1 MAGPLAGIK
10 VIEIAQAIAGPM
22 AGMILGDMGADVI
35 KVEKH
40 DGGDDA
46 RHWGPPFVDGD
57 SLFFH
62 GFNRN
67 KRSVTLDI
75 KSPDDVARLKELV
88 KDADILIQNLR
99 SGVVASCG
107 IGPDVMCAI
116 NPRLIYCSV
125 WAFGKT
131 GPLSKEPGFDPLLQA
146 YGGVMS
152 LTGRPDDPP
161 AFCAP
166 AINDCATAQWCV
178 IGALAALQQRAT
190 TGKGCVIDTSLF
202 DSAIGWVGTQLNGY
216 LFSGEP
222 PPRHGTASATLAP
235 YQVFETADRP
245 IVIAAG
251 NDRLFAKCAEV
262 LGHPEW
268 STDARFARV
277 RDRAAHRHELVGLM
291 QPVMASRSSAEW
303 LSALKRAGVPVS
315 PVNDITELA
324 ATEQFAAADMIRT
337 MPDTGLKV
345 AGLPIIFD
353 GERPHPMLNTPKLGA
368 HNDEVLGKPADA
380 AE

>member
-1 MAGPLAGIK
+1 MGGPLAGIK

-22 AGMILGDMGADVI
+22 AGMILGDMGAEVI

-46 RHWGPPFVDGD
+46 RHWGPPFIDGD
-57 SLFFH
+57 SLLFH
-62 GFNRN
+62 TYNRN

-75 KSPDDVARLKELV
+75 KNPDDVERLKQLV
-88 KDADILIQNLR
+88 QDADILIQNLR

-107 IGPDVMCAI
+107 IGPDVMCAV

-125 WAFGKT
+125 WAFGKA

-152 LTGRPDDPP
+152 LTGGPEHPP
-161 AFCAP
+161 TFCAP
-166 AINDCATAQWCV
+166 PINDRATAQWCV
-178 IGALAALQQRAT
+178 IGALAALQQRHV

-202 DSAIGWVGTQLNGY
+202 DTAVGWVDMSLSGY
-216 LFSGEP
+216 LLDGEP
-222 PPRHGTASATLAP
+222 PARHGTASGTLAP

-251 NDRLFAKCAEV
+251 NDRLFARCAAV

-268 STDARFARV
+268 STDQRFARV
-277 RDRAAHRHELVGLM
+277 RDRQAHRPVLIPLM
-291 QPVMASRSSAEW
+291 QEVLRTRGAADW
-303 LSALKRAGVPVS
+303 LAAFKSAGVPVS
-315 PVNDITELA
+315 PVNDIPELA
-324 ATEQFAAADMIRT
+324 ATEQLAAADLLRT

-345 AGLPIIFD
+345 AGLPILFD
-353 GERPHPMLNTPKLGA
+353 GQRPDPELATPKLGA
-368 HNDEVLGKPADA
+368 HNHEVLGNRAA

>member
-1 MAGPLAGIK
+1 MGGPLAGIK

-22 AGMILGDMGADVI
+22 AGMILGDMGAEVI

-46 RHWGPPFVDGD
+46 RHWGPPFIDGD
-57 SLFFH
+57 SLLFH
-62 GFNRN
+62 TYNRN

-75 KSPDDVARLKELV
+75 KDPDDVARLKRLV
-88 KDADILIQNLR
+88 QDADILIQNLR

-107 IGPDVMCAI
+107 IGPDVMCAV

-125 WAFGKT
+125 WAFGKA

-152 LTGRPDDPP
+152 LTGGPEHPP
-161 AFCAP
+161 TFCAP
-166 AINDCATAQWCV
+166 PINDRATAQWCV
-178 IGALAALQQRAT
+178 IGALAALQQRHV

-202 DSAIGWVGTQLNGY
+202 DTAVGWVDMSLSGY
-216 LFSGEP
+216 LLDGEP
-222 PPRHGTASATLAP
+222 PARHGTASGTLAP

-251 NDRLFAKCAEV
+251 NDRLFARCAAV

-268 STDARFARV
+268 SADQRFARV
-277 RDRAAHRHELVGLM
+277 RDRQAHRPVLIPLM
-291 QPVMASRSSAEW
+291 QEVLRTRGAADW
-303 LSALKRAGVPVS
+303 LADFKNAGVPVS
-315 PVNDITELA
+315 PVNDIPELA
-324 ATEQFAAADMIRT
+324 ATEQLATADLLRT

-345 AGLPIIFD
+345 AGLPILFD
-353 GERPHPMLNTPKLGA
+353 GQRPDPELATPKLGA
-368 HNDEVLGKPADA
+368 HNHEVLGNRAA

>member
-1 MAGPLAGIK
+1 MGGPLAGIK

-22 AGMILGDMGADVI
+22 AGMILGDMGAEVI

-46 RHWGPPFVDGD
+46 RHWGPPFIDGD
-57 SLFFH
+57 SLLFH
-62 GFNRN
+62 TYNRN

-75 KSPDDVARLKELV
+75 KNPDDVAGLKQLV
-88 KDADILIQNLR
+88 QDADILIQNLR

-107 IGPDVMCAI
+107 IGPDVMCAV

-125 WAFGKT
+125 WAFGKA

-152 LTGRPDDPP
+152 LTGGPEHPP
-161 AFCAP
+161 TFCAP
-166 AINDCATAQWCV
+166 PINDRATAQWCV
-178 IGALAALQQRAT
+178 IGALAALQQRHV

-202 DSAIGWVGTQLNGY
+202 DTAVGWVDMSLSGY
-216 LFSGEP
+216 LLDGEP
-222 PPRHGTASATLAP
+222 PARHGTASGTLAP

-251 NDRLFAKCAEV
+251 NDRLFARCAAV

-268 STDARFARV
+268 STDQRFARV
-277 RDRAAHRHELVGLM
+277 RDRQAHRPVLIPLM
-291 QPVMASRSSAEW
+291 QEVLRTRGAADW
-303 LSALKRAGVPVS
+303 LADFKNAGVPVS
-315 PVNDITELA
+315 PVNDIPELA
-324 ATEQFAAADMIRT
+324 ATEQLAAADLLRT

-345 AGLPIIFD
+345 AGLPILFD
-353 GERPHPMLNTPKLGA
+353 GQRPDPELATPKLGA
-368 HNDEVLGKPADA
+368 HNHEVLGNRAA

>member
-1 MAGPLAGIK
+1 MGGPLAGLK

-35 KVEKH
+35 KIEKH

-46 RHWGPPFVDGD
+46 RHWGPPFINGD
-57 SLFFH
+57 SLLFH
-62 GFNRN
+62 TFNRN

-75 KSPDDVARLKELV
+75 KNPDDVARLKELV

-99 SGVVASCG
+99 SGVVADCG

-131 GPLSKEPGFDPLLQA
+131 GPLSREPGFDPLLQA

-152 LTGRPDDPP
+152 LTGSEGDPP
-161 AFCAP
+161 TFCAP
-166 AINDCATAQWCV
+166 AINDRATAQWCV
-178 IGALAALQQRAT
+178 IGALAALQQRHV
-190 TGKGCVIDTSLF
+190 TGKGGVVDTSLF
-202 DSAIGWVGTQLNGY
+202 DSAVAWVDIQLNNF
-216 LFSGEP
+216 LLDSEAP
-222 PPRHGTASATLAP
+222 TRHGTASATLAP

-251 NDRLFAKCAEV
+251 NDRLFARCAEV

-268 STDARFARV
+268 ITDERFARV
-277 RDRAAHRHELVGLM
+277 QDRSAHRGELIALM
-291 QPVMASRSSAEW
+291 QPVLTTRSATEW

-315 PVNDITELA
+315 PVNDIPELA
-324 ATEQFAAADMIRT
+324 ATEQLAAADMLRT
-337 MPDTGLKV
+337 MPGSGLKV
-345 AGLPIIFD
+345 AGLPIMFD
-353 GERPHPMLNTPKLGA
+353 GERPHPVQNTPKLGA
-368 HNDEVLGKPADA
+368 HNDEVLAGRANA

>member
-1 MAGPLAGIK
+1 MGGPLAGIK

-22 AGMILGDMGADVI
+22 AGMILGDMGAEVI

-46 RHWGPPFVDGD
+46 RHWGPPFIDGD
-57 SLFFH
+57 SLLFH
-62 GFNRN
+62 TYNRN

-75 KSPDDVARLKELV
+75 KNPDDVERLKRLV
-88 KDADILIQNLR
+88 QDADILIQNLR

-107 IGPDVMCAI
+107 IGPDVMCAV

-125 WAFGKT
+125 WAFGKA

-152 LTGRPDDPP
+152 LTGGPEHPP
-161 AFCAP
+161 TFCAP
-166 AINDCATAQWCV
+166 PINDRATAQWCV
-178 IGALAALQQRAT
+178 IGALAALQQRHV

-202 DSAIGWVGTQLNGY
+202 DTAVGWVDMSLSGY
-216 LFSGEP
+216 LLDGEP
-222 PPRHGTASATLAP
+222 PARHGTASGTLAP

-251 NDRLFAKCAEV
+251 NDRLFARCAAV

-268 STDARFARV
+268 SADQRFARV
-277 RDRAAHRHELVGLM
+277 RDRQAHRPVLIPLM
-291 QPVMASRSSAEW
+291 QEVLRTRGAADW
-303 LSALKRAGVPVS
+303 LADFKNAGVPVS
-315 PVNDITELA
+315 PVNDIPELA
-324 ATEQFAAADMIRT
+324 ATEQLAAADLLRT

-345 AGLPIIFD
+345 AGLPILFD
-353 GERPHPMLNTPKLGA
+353 GQRPDPELATPKLGA
-368 HNDEVLGKPADA
+368 HNHEVLGNRAA

>member
-1 MAGPLAGIK
+1 MGGPLAGIK

-22 AGMILGDMGADVI
+22 AGMILGDMGAEVI
-35 KVEKH
+35 KVGKH

-46 RHWGPPFVDGD
+46 RHWGPPFIDGD
-57 SLFFH
+57 SLLFH
-62 GFNRN
+62 TYNRN

-75 KSPDDVARLKELV
+75 KNPDDVERLKQLV
-88 KDADILIQNLR
+88 QDADILIQNLR

-107 IGPDVMCAI
+107 IGPDVMCAV

-125 WAFGKT
+125 WAFGKA

-152 LTGRPDDPP
+152 LTGGPEHPP
-161 AFCAP
+161 TFCAP
-166 AINDCATAQWCV
+166 PINDRATAQWCV
-178 IGALAALQQRAT
+178 IGALAALQQRHV

-202 DSAIGWVGTQLNGY
+202 DTAVGWVDMSLSGY
-216 LFSGEP
+216 LLDGEP
-222 PPRHGTASATLAP
+222 PARHGTASGTLAP

-251 NDRLFAKCAEV
+251 NDRLFARCAAV

-268 STDARFARV
+268 SADQRFARV
-277 RDRAAHRHELVGLM
+277 RDRQAHRPVLIPLM
-291 QPVMASRSSAEW
+291 QEVLRTRGAADW
-303 LSALKRAGVPVS
+303 LADFKNAGVPVS
-315 PVNDITELA
+315 PVNDIPELA
-324 ATEQFAAADMIRT
+324 ATEQLAAADLLRT

-345 AGLPIIFD
+345 AGLPILFD
-353 GERPHPMLNTPKLGA
+353 GQRPDPELATPKLGA
-368 HNDEVLGKPADA
+368 HNHEVLGNRAA

>member
-1 MAGPLAGIK
+1 MGGPLAGIK

-22 AGMILGDMGADVI
+22 AGMILGDMGAEVI

-46 RHWGPPFVDGD
+46 RHWGPPFIDGD
-57 SLFFH
+57 SLLFH
-62 GFNRN
+62 TYNRN

-75 KSPDDVARLKELV
+75 KNPDDVERLKRLV
-88 KDADILIQNLR
+88 QDADILIQNLR

-107 IGPDVMCAI
+107 IGPDVMCAV

-125 WAFGKT
+125 WAFGKA

-152 LTGRPDDPP
+152 LTGGPEHPP
-161 AFCAP
+161 TFCAP
-166 AINDCATAQWCV
+166 PINDRATAQWCV
-178 IGALAALQQRAT
+178 IGALAALQQRHV

-202 DSAIGWVGTQLNGY
+202 DTAVGWVDMSLSGY
-216 LFSGEP
+216 LLDGEP
-222 PPRHGTASATLAP
+222 PARHGTASGTLAP

-251 NDRLFAKCAEV
+251 NDRLFARCAAV

-268 STDARFARV
+268 STDQRFARV
-277 RDRAAHRHELVGLM
+277 RDRQAHRPVLIPLM
-291 QPVMASRSSAEW
+291 QEVLRTRGAADW
-303 LSALKRAGVPVS
+303 LADFKNAGVPVS
-315 PVNDITELA
+315 PVNDIPELA
-324 ATEQFAAADMIRT
+324 ATEQLAAADLLRT

-345 AGLPIIFD
+345 AGLPILFD
-353 GERPHPMLNTPKLGA
+353 GQRPDPELATPKLGA
-368 HNDEVLGKPADA
+368 HNHEVLGNRAA

>member
-1 MAGPLAGIK
+1 MGGPLAGIK

-22 AGMILGDMGADVI
+22 AGMILGDMGAEVI

-46 RHWGPPFVDGD
+46 RHWGPPFIDGD
-57 SLFFH
+57 SLLFH
-62 GFNRN
+62 TYNRN

-75 KSPDDVARLKELV
+75 KDPDDVARLKQLV
-88 KDADILIQNLR
+88 QDADILIQNLR

-107 IGPDVMCAI
+107 IGPDVMCAV

-125 WAFGKT
+125 WAFGKA

-152 LTGRPDDPP
+152 LTGGPEHPP
-161 AFCAP
+161 TFCAP
-166 AINDCATAQWCV
+166 PINDRATAQWCV
-178 IGALAALQQRAT
+178 IGALAALQQRHV

-202 DSAIGWVGTQLNGY
+202 DTAVGWVDMSLSGY
-216 LFSGEP
+216 LLDGEP
-222 PPRHGTASATLAP
+222 PARHGTASGTLAP

-251 NDRLFAKCAEV
+251 NDRLFARCAAV

-268 STDARFARV
+268 SADQRFARV
-277 RDRAAHRHELVGLM
+277 RDRQAHRPVLIPLM
-291 QPVMASRSSAEW
+291 QEVLRTRGAADW
-303 LSALKRAGVPVS
+303 LADFKNAGVPVS
-315 PVNDITELA
+315 PVNDIPELA
-324 ATEQFAAADMIRT
+324 ATEQLAAADLLRT

-345 AGLPIIFD
+345 AGLPILFD
-353 GERPHPMLNTPKLGA
+353 GQRPDPELATPKLGA
-368 HNDEVLGKPADA
+368 HNHEVLGNRAA

>member
-1 MAGPLAGIK
+1 MGGPLAGIK

-22 AGMILGDMGADVI
+22 AGMILGDMGAEVI

-46 RHWGPPFVDGD
+46 RHWGPPFIDGD
-57 SLFFH
+57 SLLFH
-62 GFNRN
+62 TYNRN

-75 KSPDDVARLKELV
+75 KNPDDVARLKQLV
-88 KDADILIQNLR
+88 QDADILIQNLR

-107 IGPDVMCAI
+107 IGPDVMCAV

-125 WAFGKT
+125 WAFGKA

-152 LTGRPDDPP
+152 LTGGPEHPP
-161 AFCAP
+161 TFCAP
-166 AINDCATAQWCV
+166 PINDRATAQWCV
-178 IGALAALQQRAT
+178 IGALAALQQRHV

-202 DSAIGWVGTQLNGY
+202 DTAVGWVDMSLSGY
-216 LFSGEP
+216 LLDGEP
-222 PPRHGTASATLAP
+222 PARHGTASGTLAP

-251 NDRLFAKCAEV
+251 NDRLFARCAAV

-268 STDARFARV
+268 STDQRFARV
-277 RDRAAHRHELVGLM
+277 RDRQAHRPVLIPLM
-291 QPVMASRSSAEW
+291 QEVLRTRGAADW
-303 LSALKRAGVPVS
+303 LADFKSAGVPVS
-315 PVNDITELA
+315 PVNDIPELA
-324 ATEQFAAADMIRT
+324 ATEQLAAADLLRT

-345 AGLPIIFD
+345 AGLPILFD
-353 GERPHPMLNTPKLGA
+353 GQRPDPELATPKLGA
-368 HNDEVLGKPADA
+368 HNHEVLGNRAA

>member
-1 MAGPLAGIK
+1 MGGPLAGLK

-35 KVEKH
+35 KIEKH

-46 RHWGPPFVDGD
+46 RHWGPPFIDGD
-57 SLFFH
+57 SLLFH
-62 GFNRN
+62 TFNRN

-75 KSPDDVARLKELV
+75 KNPDDVARLKELV

-99 SGVVASCG
+99 SGVVADCG

-131 GPLSKEPGFDPLLQA
+131 GPLSREPGFDPLLQA

-152 LTGRPDDPP
+152 LTGSEGDPP
-161 AFCAP
+161 TFCAP
-166 AINDCATAQWCV
+166 AINDRATAQWCV
-178 IGALAALQQRAT
+178 IGALAALQQRHV
-190 TGKGCVIDTSLF
+190 TGKGGVVDTSLF
-202 DSAIGWVGTQLNGY
+202 DTAVAWVDIQLNNF
-216 LFSGEP
+216 LLDGEAP
-222 PPRHGTASATLAP
+222 TRHGTASATLAP

-251 NDRLFAKCAEV
+251 NDRLFARCAEV

-268 STDARFARV
+268 ITDERFARV
-277 RDRAAHRHELVGLM
+277 QDRSAHRVELIALM
-291 QPVMASRSSAEW
+291 QPVLTTRSAAEW

-315 PVNDITELA
+315 PVNDIPELA
-324 ATEQFAAADMIRT
+324 ATKQLASADMLRT
-337 MPDTGLKV
+337 MPGSGLKV
-345 AGLPIIFD
+345 AGLPIMFD
-353 GERPHPMLNTPKLGA
+353 GERPHPVQNTPKLGA
-368 HNDEVLGKPADA
+368 HNDEVLAGRADA